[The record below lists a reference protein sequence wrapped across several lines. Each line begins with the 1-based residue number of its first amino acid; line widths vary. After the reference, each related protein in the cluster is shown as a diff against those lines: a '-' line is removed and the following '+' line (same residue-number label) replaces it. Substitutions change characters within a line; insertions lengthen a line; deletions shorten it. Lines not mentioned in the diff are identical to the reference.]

1 MEDKEEI
8 NLSITITLD
17 KHNFKKAVGRFG
29 TNKRIYY
36 PNLIELKCSHP
47 EKIDKYC
54 IVTVEWIRERFP
66 VLTKV
71 VGLKEVKPYVP
82 GGKYP
87 ANAELFYFLDA
98 NQAKWAA
105 QKELLSCI
113 YKFYPNLDKNVAKI
127 IGSYVLKILNWPS
140 PKRQEF
146 TGNYKLDKLKIRLGQ
161 VKNQIEEVLKPREKD
176 LRKQHE
182 EAEKELNE
190 ATRDQK
196 RLKKLVAILEK

>member
-1 MEDKEEI
+1 MEVRIVD
-8 NLSITITLD
+8 SITTIIDQLE
-17 KHNFKKAVGRFG
+17 FKKAIG
-29 TNKRIYY
+29 YY
-36 PNLIELKCSHP
+36 KNNNILCWRNLMELKCSHP
-47 EKIDKYC
+47 KKIDKFC
-54 IVTVEWIRERFP
+54 VADVNWMRERFP

-127 IGSYVLKILNWPS
+127 IGGYVLKILDWPS

-146 TGNYKLDKLKIRLGQ
+146 TENCKLDKLKIRLKQ
-161 VKNQIEEVLKPREKD
+161 LNKKKDVLKLREEELRERHEEV
-176 LRKQHE
+176 
-182 EAEKELNE
+182 EKELNE
-190 ATRDQK
+190 ATRDRK